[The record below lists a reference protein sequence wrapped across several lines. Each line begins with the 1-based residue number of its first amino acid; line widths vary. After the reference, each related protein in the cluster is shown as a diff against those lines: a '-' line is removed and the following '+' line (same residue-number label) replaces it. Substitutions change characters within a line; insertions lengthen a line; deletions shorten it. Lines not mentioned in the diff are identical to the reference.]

1 MGPNPDTAW
10 FTFHNSVRWN
20 CYCDISF
27 HLNME
32 NPSGKALSKPTKLIR
47 YKKIPKKKRTDT
59 NT

>member
-1 MGPNPDTAW
+1 MGPNPDTSW

-32 NPSGKALSKPTKLIR
+32 TPSGKAL
-47 YKKIPKKKRTDT
+47 
-59 NT
+59 